1 MTWKELKELIEQ
13 MSPEE
18 QNAKVIVWDRD
29 EFPKSVNSLLNQDEN
44 VYKSWLNIYF
54 ESDLKER
61 NSNELRLVLKE
72 GEYYLNV

>member
-18 QNAKVIVWDRD
+18 QDSKVIVWDRD
-29 EFPKSVNSLLNQDEN
+29 EFPKSVDGLFNQDEN
-44 VYKSWLNIYF
+44 VYKNWLGTCF
-54 ESDLKER
+54 ESDLEG
-61 NSNELRLVLKE
+61 NSNEWKLVLKE